1 MLPSGYRLCLPVSP
15 GEGARV
21 PGDLARGPEVRGSVC
36 GDKAQ
41 EVLSLFFVIQGDQL
55 HAFGLAEADTATP
68 VKVVSSHSPG
78 EEIVIAL
85 PLVVSFWFWC
95 QCFGLSWV
103 NCGNYRCWPRGSGC
117 CCRTDNRGT
126 EGIYDRRFYLEGCNP
141 YCRNCCRWNFGCHR
155 SFGCH
160 RCFGCHRS
168 FCCCHRDL
176 CCCHWSFCCHWSSR
190 CHNYCC
196 RHNYG
201 TASRSLSSLWLFG
214 QNFDKL
220 YILRF
225 LLRQWVFSRVV
236 KFPVWPKEG
245 ASKPA
250 TTWEAWGGQ
259 PARLWPGHAKP
270 LRLDRKWTRCRRC
283 RSCRSWPS
291 KALLRCWPPVPKEYE
306 LSTAQG
312 DQRGQ
317 WEEVFHPA
325 AEIQV
330 PPC

>member
-21 PGDLARGPEVRGSVC
+21 PGDLARGPEVRGPVC

-55 HAFGLAEADTATP
+55 HAFRLAEADTATP
-68 VKVVSSHSPG
+68 VKVVSSHPPG

-103 NCGNYRCWPRGSGC
+103 NCGNYRCWPRGS
-117 CCRTDNRGT
+117 
-126 EGIYDRRFYLEGCNP
+126 
-141 YCRNCCRWNFGCHR
+141 
-155 SFGCH
+155 S
-160 RCFGCHRS
+160 
-168 FCCCHRDL
+168 
-176 CCCHWSFCCHWSSR
+176 

-201 TASRSLSSLWLFG
+201 TAARSLSSLWLFG

-250 TTWEAWGGQ
+250 TTWQAWGGQ

-270 LRLDRKWTRCRRC
+270 LRLDRKWTRCRSCRRC
-283 RSCRSWPS
+283 RRWPS

-330 PPC
+330 PH